1 MEIKNKNFKLN
12 EEIIDFKIEDAVT
25 SKVRDFY
32 ELDPFPNYEINDT
45 KSKILEIGDKNIFL
59 KTLKKFIGF
68 NKHITEF
75 GSGTCQLSNYLAIGT
90 NNKITES
97 MLIGI
102 YLATIPAINE
112 GPMWYASEDP
122 E

>member
-59 KTLKKFIGF
+59 KTGKHQNHASWLLLFYALWHNIHVLKAPSDGNIF
-68 NKHITEF
+68 E
-75 GSGTCQLSNYLAIGT
+75 CL
-90 NNKITES
+90 ES
-97 MLIGI
+97 
-102 YLATIPAINE
+102 
-112 GPMWYASEDP
+112 
-122 E
+122 